1 MAAKPGIPGHH
12 LALLDVLC
20 CGLGAAVLLLM
31 LLRQTPADAAPPAP
45 PPPPPPMET
54 LAAAQAAKAAAQE
67 RTAAA
72 RKALAAARA
81 AAGTAEAQR
90 RKSQEALRSAQEL
103 AQADEEKT
111 KAAADGLE
119 AALQRRAQ
127 GLAKEEQRKTRSRN
141 LAGVQVKDDRVAV
154 LLDAS
159 ASMLHESIVQIVR
172 LKAAPERVQRGA
184 SKWTRARDAAR
195 WALAQV
201 PEGGRRILL
210 LYSDQVMDPSGDP
223 IYGAR
228 WTQQGDPGADAKML
242 RAQMEAVAPAGATD
256 LKSALYALRRIR
268 PKQLILITDG
278 LPTLPGKTSLRKLA
292 KCPRV
297 NGPKHPI
304 ISAEC
309 RLSIFVDAV
318 NNGGGQGLTGTQ
330 YDVVLLPLEGD
341 AQAIDA
347 YWHMAAWTGGRLLTP
362 GPGWPQA

>member
-31 LLRQTPADAAPPAP
+31 MLRQTPADAAPPAP
-45 PPPPPPMET
+45 PPPMQT
-54 LAAAQAAKAAAQE
+54 LEEAQAARAAALE

-72 RKALAAARA
+72 RNALAEARA
-81 AAGTAEAQR
+81 AIEAAEAQR
-90 RKSQEALRSAQEL
+90 RKSQDELRSVQAQ

-119 AALQRRAQ
+119 AALQKRAQ
-127 GLAKEEQRKTRSRN
+127 GLAEEEQRKTRNRN
-141 LAGVQVKDDRVAV
+141 LAGLQVKDDRVAV

-195 WALAQV
+195 WALAQI
-201 PEGGRRILL
+201 PKGGRRALL
-210 LYSDQVMDPSGDP
+210 LYSDRVMDPSGNP
-223 IYGAR
+223 TYAAR
-228 WTQQGDPGADAKML
+228 WTRQGEPDADAKML
-242 RAQMEAVAPAGATD
+242 RSQMEAVAPAGATD

-268 PKQLILITDG
+268 PKQVILITDG
-278 LPTLPGKTSLRKLA
+278 LPTLPGKTPLRKLA
-292 KCPRV
+292 KCP
-297 NGPKHPI
+297 NANSPKHPI

-309 RLSIFVDAV
+309 RLSIFVDAI
-318 NNGGGQGLTGTQ
+318 NNGGGQGLAGAQ
-330 YDVVLLPLEGD
+330 YDAVLLPLEGD

-347 YWHMAAWTGGRLLTP
+347 YWHMAAWTGGRLLAP
-362 GPGWPQA
+362 GPGWPEA